1 MVDLSTVFERNRAWA
16 RDLADCRP
24 ERLSGMAG
32 GQAPTLMYLGCSD
45 SRVPPESIMG
55 LEPGDVFVVRNV
67 ANLAPRD
74 DPSVATAVTF
84 AVTVLGVTDLVVC
97 GHYGCGGIEASMV
110 DDGSFEPWLSTVR
123 DVRRRHVG
131 ELAVIHDEAARQRRL
146 VELNALAQC
155 SALQDR
161 LPTADGELRLHAWV
175 FDVAT
180 GLLRDL
186 GFTSAESGGA
196 GGR

>member
-1 MVDLSTVFERNRAWA
+1 MVDLSTIFQRNRAWA
-16 RDLADCRP
+16 RDLAARRP
-24 ERLSGMAG
+24 DRLAGMAR
-32 GQAPTLMYLGCSD
+32 GQEPTLMYLGCSD

-55 LEPGDVFVVRNV
+55 LEPGEVFVVRNV
-67 ANLAPRD
+67 ANLAPRH

-84 AVTVLGVTDLVVC
+84 AVAVLGVTDLVVC

-110 DDGSFEPWLSTVR
+110 DDGTFEPWLAPVR
-123 DVRRRHVG
+123 DLRRSHEA
-131 ELAVIHDEAARQRRL
+131 ELAAIHDEDARRRRL

-155 SALQDR
+155 SALLGQVE
-161 LPTADGELRLHAWV
+161 TAEEGVRIHAWV

-186 GFTSAESGGA
+186 GFEPAESSGEGV
-196 GGR
+196 R